1 MNFNKWENWCWWI
14 VVKGTLGA
22 KSKISPGDG
31 VVLEDKN

>member
-1 MNFNKWENWCWWI
+1 MNFYKWENWCWWLG
-14 VVKGTLGA
+14 KGTLGA